1 MPQVCM
7 QNVTRPAHVTHPFKS
22 MSISTISVPPFI
34 PPFTD
39 VPLCAPARQLPREQ
53 FDSIVVAGTVE
64 AALAREGEARALAQ
78 AVQLRRE
85 SAQAWQQLRER
96 QEALQSLEVCLQ
108 GTIHT
113 KICVCSGFRS
123 LKCLPGQWG
132 VVHIYPCKPV

>member
-1 MPQVCM
+1 M
-7 QNVTRPAHVTHPFKS
+7 QNVTCQHPPIQVHEHLDDKR
-22 MSISTISVPPFI
+22 TPPI
-34 PPFTD
+34 VTD
-39 VPLCAPARQLPREQ
+39 VPPCAPARQLPREQ

-85 SAQAWQQLRER
+85 SEQAWQQLRER

-113 KICVCSGFRS
+113 EI
-123 LKCLPGQWG
+123 
-132 VVHIYPCKPV
+132 